1 MSTYQNCL
9 NCQEVHASGRFMYTE
24 RHSVYFSHPILKCR
38 SSITGS
44 VHYHTDI
51 GIGDADTLAGIRR
64 VIKENR

>member
-1 MSTYQNCL
+1 
-9 NCQEVHASGRFMYTE
+9 MYTE